1 MDGLLIVSFGLLQ
14 VADGAITYVGLRCT
28 HIDEANPLASFCFE
42 TFGLG
47 ASITLLKLLG
57 IAFIA
62 FVFVRRRRIRSPW
75 VTATLCAVVAG
86 YCWVVAQ
93 NLALVLS
100 V

>member
-14 VADGAITYVGLRCT
+14 IADGTITYIGLRCT
-28 HIDEANPLASFCFE
+28 GIDEANPLASFCFE
-42 TFGLG
+42 NFGLG
-47 ASITLLKLLG
+47 TSIAVLKLLG
-57 IAFIA
+57 LAFIGL
-62 FVFVRRRRIRSPW
+62 VFARRHRIRSPW

-100 V
+100 A